1 MAVVVSMRR
10 EDAPMEE
17 NREQA
22 PAAGLP
28 GIHPIGVLPTVP
40 PAPPPV
46 PHADWTAQGI
56 AYTTPPAATAQAA
69 QAPAAPVRVGSLTVA
84 ARLARLILLRLL
96 AGLVRVGRALRPH
109 VGWLAALTVLFAII
123 VTQAFL
129 LVAPRIFRSVTTD
142 TRVALLPP
150 PPAVISFLE
159 GQSTY
164 NADMIWEAFSPELQA
179 DLNQR
184 GASKE
189 LIAAQVEDERLAG
202 RRYRTISYIGGI
214 QLGERSRYYYVID
227 IDSPQPDQAGSFS
240 FIFTVN
246 RDGKIVGI
254 QRE

>member
-1 MAVVVSMRR
+1 
-10 EDAPMEE
+10 MEE

-28 GIHPIGVLPTVP
+28 GIHPAGVSPVVPPAPPAVP

-46 PHADWTAQGI
+46 SPADWMAQGV
-56 AYTTPPAATAQAA
+56 AYTAPPVAPAQGD
-69 QAPAAPVRVGSLTVA
+69 QPPAAPVRVGPFTVA
-84 ARLARLILLRLL
+84 VRLARLILIRVVS
-96 AGLVRVGRALRPH
+96 GLSRGGRALRPH
-109 VGWLAALTVLFAII
+109 AGWLLALTMLFAII
-123 VTQAFL
+123 VAQAFL
-129 LVAPRIFRSVTTD
+129 LVAPRIFRSANTD
-142 TRVALLPP
+142 TRVALIP
-150 PPAVISFLE
+150 PPAAVVSFLE

-179 DLNQR
+179 NLSQR

-202 RRYRTISYIGGI
+202 RRYRTVSYIGGI